1 MLKSLITSKTRMKLL
16 IKFFINPETTSYLR
30 ELAEEFGESSN
41 AVRVE
46 LNRLVEAGLL
56 TSEYAGR
63 LKLYKANVN
72 NPIFSELHN
81 IVKKYIGIDKLV
93 EEIVNK
99 LGTVEIA
106 LITGDYAKGV
116 DSGIIDLIIVG
127 EVNQNY
133 LQSLVEKTE
142 LLIERKIRTLVFT
155 IDEFEKYKDKL
166 KKTSY
171 LIVWGN

>member
-142 LLIERKIRTLVFT
+142 LLIEHFA
-155 IDEFEKYKDKL
+155 
-166 KKTSY
+166 
-171 LIVWGN
+171 

>member
-81 IVKKYIGIDKLV
+81 IVKKYIGIDKLI
-93 EEIVNK
+93 ENIVNK
-99 LGTVEIA
+99 LENVEIS
-106 LITGDYAKGV
+106 LITGDYARGI

-127 EVNQNY
+127 EINRNY

-142 LLIERKIRTLVFT
+142 FQINRKIRTIVFT
-155 IDEFEKYKDKL
+155 LDEFEKYKSKL

-171 LIVWGN
+171 LVV